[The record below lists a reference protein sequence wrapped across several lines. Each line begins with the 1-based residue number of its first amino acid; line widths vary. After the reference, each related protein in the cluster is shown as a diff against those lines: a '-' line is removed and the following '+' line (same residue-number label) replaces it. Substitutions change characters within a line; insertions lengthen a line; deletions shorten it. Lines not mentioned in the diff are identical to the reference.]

1 VDKFATCCIPPSIII
16 PLQGDIILIL
26 DTNESKSDPICFP
39 NSREKRKHFMEERII
54 FKHAVKENF
63 AMTVKE
69 NRMIGT
75 HSQYMGCA
83 FSSDVKENNA
93 CAKRNFINGKGNDVI
108 VLSKNGSV
116 LLFSLSPTIEEHP
129 E

>member
-1 VDKFATCCIPPSIII
+1 
-16 PLQGDIILIL
+16 
-26 DTNESKSDPICFP
+26 
-39 NSREKRKHFMEERII
+39 
-54 FKHAVKENF
+54 
-63 AMTVKE
+63 MTVKE

-129 E
+129 EWDIYHIDLKWNQQTIKYMTYTGYTAYLKNNFSLILKVIKFYIVIFIFNIK